1 MNRTLAFRGF
11 QGVVAMVAL
20 AIAVGACAAQAG
32 AASAPSAAALVAAA
46 GPATASGASD
56 PSPAAGAVPL
66 AATCTP
72 GASACPIRISFAPGA
87 YSGQGHSTLTGISS
101 ERWFVV
107 NARAGQTM
115 IVIVKGAGATR
126 GIVHFPNG
134 TSSGQPGGR
143 VFDDV
148 LPVSGDYRIQVN
160 ESPMGEAWSGGVD
173 VVVVIY

>member
-20 AIAVGACAAQAG
+20 AITVGACAAQAG
-32 AASAPSAAALVAAA
+32 AVSAPLAGAPVAPA
-46 GPATASGASD
+46 GPATASRASGL
-56 PSPAAGAVPL
+56 SPAAGAVPV

-107 NARAGQTM
+107 NARGGQTM

-126 GIVHFPNG
+126 GIVHVPNG
-134 TSSGQPGGR
+134 TSDGQPGGR
-143 VFDDV
+143 VFDGI

-173 VVVVIY
+173 VLVVIY